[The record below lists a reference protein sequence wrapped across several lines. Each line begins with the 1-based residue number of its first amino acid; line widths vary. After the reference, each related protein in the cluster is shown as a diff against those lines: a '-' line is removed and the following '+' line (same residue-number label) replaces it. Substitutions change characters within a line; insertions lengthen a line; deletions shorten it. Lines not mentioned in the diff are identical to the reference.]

1 MAFNGAGGVRDERNP
16 LRSGVSRVA
25 FTVAAEAS
33 NVIKVTASLKRGLRP
48 NAAPARR
55 QLVRAYLTQN
65 PTTLAVAG
73 TAPDTSVA
81 VSAKGSI
88 VATITS
94 KLVWLIVADA
104 NGEFDLNITD
114 ATAGNWYLVVE
125 AGGDC
130 FVSDVIDFAQPVVTA
145 RSPTGGTTAGGTAL
159 TITGTGFESGSTV
172 DIGGAAATGVVV
184 VSATSITCVTP
195 ARTAGAKNITVTTP
209 HGVSNTDVQFTYS

>member
-73 TAPDTSVA
+73 TAPATSVA

-104 NGEFDLNITD
+104 NGEFDLNI
-114 ATAGNWYLVVE
+114 ANGLIPNSPHEPKKSFEIKIIIKSITASIMNVLHSTFLRYASK
-125 AGGDC
+125 AGP
-130 FVSDVIDFAQPVVTA
+130 VIA
-145 RSPTGGTTAGGTAL
+145 GTAAA
-159 TITGTGFESGSTV
+159 EPV
-172 DIGGAAATGVVV
+172 GANA
-184 VSATSITCVTP
+184 
-195 ARTAGAKNITVTTP
+195 
-209 HGVSNTDVQFTYS
+209 